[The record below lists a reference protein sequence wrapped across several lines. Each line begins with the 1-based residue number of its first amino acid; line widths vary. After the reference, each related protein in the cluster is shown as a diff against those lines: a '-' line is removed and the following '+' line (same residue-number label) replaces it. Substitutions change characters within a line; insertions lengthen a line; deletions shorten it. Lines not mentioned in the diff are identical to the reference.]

1 MMPDLIVA
9 VLIILALIIFCR
21 DDGGYGF
28 VRELVEVRVRCKNIT
43 EIKAVAAQKHPCT
56 ITNVTSTF
64 AEIYSELSPSQTSY
78 VPQNELV

>member
-28 VRELVEVRVRCKNIT
+28 VHELVEARVRCKNIT

-56 ITNVTSTF
+56 ITNVTSNF
-64 AEIYSELSPSQTSY
+64 AEIYLLWEEAVTG
-78 VPQNELV
+78 N